1 MQVLEFNA
9 CVAESM
15 TKQEFSKELRERK
28 KIQNLLLRK
37 KNIYYYD

>member
-1 MQVLEFNA
+1 MQVFEFNA

-28 KIQNLLLRK
+28 KNSEK
-37 KNIYYYD
+37 KNPLL